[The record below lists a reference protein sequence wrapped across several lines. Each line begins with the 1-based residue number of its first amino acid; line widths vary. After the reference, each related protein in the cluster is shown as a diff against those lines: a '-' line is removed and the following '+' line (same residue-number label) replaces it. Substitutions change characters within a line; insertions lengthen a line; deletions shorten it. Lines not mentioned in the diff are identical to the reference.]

1 MRRLCEDMYGGGW
14 KASKISSFGA
24 SIWGSFLRILHDLAA
39 FRMDLPLAMTERPGA
54 VEDQRDPVL
63 FATLLRDSRSRV
75 FGYLLALV
83 QNLSDAEDLYQ
94 QTALVLWEKF
104 DQYEH
109 GTDFGT
115 WATNVAHFSAVNF
128 LRRQSR
134 RRLLFNEAVLA
145 RLVETQASIR
155 DVEVSSRSEAL
166 KRCLE
171 TLSSNHRRLLMLR
184 YHGEYSMQQIA
195 KQENRSVG
203 ALYVALS
210 RIRKALLSCIDQ
222 RIASEAV

>member
-1 MRRLCEDMYGGGW
+1 LKQADF
-14 KASKISSFGA
+14 S
-24 SIWGSFLRILHDLAA
+24 
-39 FRMDLPLAMTERPGA
+39 MDLPLAMTERA
-54 VEDQRDPVL
+54 DAREDPRDPAL
-63 FATLLRDSRSRV
+63 FAALLRENRSRV

-104 DQYEH
+104 SQYEPDS
-109 GTDFGT
+109 DFGT
-115 WATNVAHFSAVNF
+115 WATSVAHYNAVNF

-134 RRLLFNEAVLA
+134 RRMLFNDAVLA
-145 RLVETQASIR
+145 RLVETQATIR
-155 DVEVSSRSEAL
+155 DREVSARSDAL

-184 YHGEYSMQQIA
+184 YHGEHSMEQIA
-195 KQENRSVG
+195 KQESRSVG

-210 RIRKALLSCIDQ
+210 RIRKALLSCIEQ
-222 RIASEAV
+222 RIAGEVI

>member
-1 MRRLCEDMYGGGW
+1 
-14 KASKISSFGA
+14 
-24 SIWGSFLRILHDLAA
+24 
-39 FRMDLPLAMTERPGA
+39 MDIFSAMTERPDA
-54 VEDQRDPVL
+54 LEDNRDPVL
-63 FATLLRDSRSRV
+63 FASLLRESRSRV

-104 DQYEH
+104 SQYEA
-109 GTDFGT
+109 GSEFGT
-115 WATNVAHFSAVNF
+115 WAASTAHFCAVNF

-134 RRLLFNEAVLA
+134 RQMLFSDAVLA
-145 RLVETQASIR
+145 RMVETQEAIHDS
-155 DVEVSSRSEAL
+155 EVSARSEAL

-195 KQENRSVG
+195 KQESRTVG
-203 ALYVALS
+203 ALHAALS
-210 RIRKALLSCIDQ
+210 RIRKALLSCIEH
-222 RIASEAV
+222 RIAS

>member
-1 MRRLCEDMYGGGW
+1 
-14 KASKISSFGA
+14 
-24 SIWGSFLRILHDLAA
+24 
-39 FRMDLPLAMTERPGA
+39 MDLPCAMTERPDA
-54 VEDQRDPVL
+54 LADERDPVL
-63 FATLLRDSRSRV
+63 FAALLRENRSRV

-83 QNLSDAEDLYQ
+83 HNLSDAEDLYQ

-104 DQYEH
+104 SQFVP
-109 GTDFGT
+109 GSDFGT
-115 WATNVAHFSAVNF
+115 WATSVGHYTAVNF

-134 RRLLFNEAVLA
+134 RRALFSDAVLA
-145 RLVETQASIR
+145 RLVETQATIR
-155 DVEVSSRSEAL
+155 DREVSARSEAL

-195 KQENRSVG
+195 KQESRSVG

-210 RIRKALLSCIDQ
+210 RIRKSLLSCIEQ
-222 RIASEAV
+222 RIAGEAV